1 MNINIF
7 FKYLIISCLILS
19 VNHNFSQNKPKFKVV
34 LDAGHG
40 GKDPGTMRGGI
51 KEKDIVLDVVLKIG
65 KILEQNKD
73 LSIIYTRKTDVFIE
87 LRERAN
93 IANKAK
99 ANLFISVHCN
109 GVKSLQARGTETFVM
124 GMSRTDTNLDIA
136 KKENGVIFLE
146 ENYKEKYKGF
156 DPYNPETLLG
166 LKILQEEFLG
176 QSIELASE
184 IEKNFNTKNKRYS
197 RGVKQQPI
205 WVLDA
210 TVMPGV
216 LIELGFVSHPEEG
229 KYISSDT
236 GKEELANS
244 ISDAIISYKTN
255 YFETGE
261 NSQKNTNQ
269 SEVTIKKEEITIKKE
284 EVTNNKDEV
293 ISKKE
298 EITIKNSETKVP
310 NKDLIF
316 KIQLEA
322 GLKKIE
328 TKSKNFK
335 GLKNIS
341 FEKEN
346 KLYRYFYG
354 QESNYEACKK
364 LLNDAKAKGYKSAF
378 IVVYKNGVKISL
390 SEALN

>member
-1 MNINIF
+1 MF
-7 FKYLIISCLILS
+7 VSTDFLG
-19 VNHNFSQNKPKFKVV
+19 QNAPKFKVV

-40 GKDPGTMRGGI
+40 GKDPGTMRGSI

-73 LSIIYTRKTDVFIE
+73 ITVVYTRKTDVFIE

-109 GVKSLQARGTETFVM
+109 GVKSTTARGTETFVM

-146 ENYKEKYKGF
+146 EDYNEKYKGF
-156 DPYNPETLLG
+156 DPNNPETLLG
-166 LKILQEEFLG
+166 LKILQEEFLE

-184 IEKNFNTKNKRYS
+184 IENNFISKNNRFS

-229 KYISSDT
+229 KYISSED
-236 GKEELANS
+236 GKEEMSKS
-244 ISDAIISYKTN
+244 ISSAIITYKN
-255 YFETGE
+255 NFHASSLDN
-261 NSQKNTNQ
+261 NSFDP
-269 SEVTIKKEEITIKKE
+269 SITIDNLPESNTPKME
-284 EVTNNKDEV
+284 SV
-293 ISKKE
+293 IKGK
-298 EITIKNSETKVP
+298 IYKV
-310 NKDLIF
+310 
-316 KIQLEA
+316 QLEA
-322 GLKKIE
+322 GRKKIDL
-328 TKSKNFK
+328 KSSNFK
-335 GLKNIS
+335 GLKNVS
-341 FEKEN
+341 VEYEN
-346 KLYRYFYG
+346 KIFKYFYG
-354 QESNYEACKK
+354 NESDYESCKK
-364 LLNDAKAKGYKSAF
+364 LLDEAKAKGYKSAY
-378 IVVYKNGVKISL
+378 IVTLENK
-390 SEALN
+390 

>member
-1 MNINIF
+1 MRYKYH
-7 FKYLIISCLILS
+7 FKYLILLAFLFVSTL
-19 VNHNFSQNKPKFKVV
+19 NFGQNTLKFKVV

-40 GKDPGTMRGGI
+40 GKDPGTMRGSI

-73 LSIIYTRKTDVFIE
+73 ITVVYTRKTDVFIE

-109 GVKSLQARGTETFVM
+109 GVKSAAAKGTETFVM

-146 ENYKEKYKGF
+146 EDYNEKYKGF
-156 DPYNPETLLG
+156 DPNNPETLLG
-166 LKILQEEFLG
+166 LKILQEEFLE

-184 IEKNFNTKNKRYS
+184 IENNFISKNNRFS

-216 LIELGFVSHPEEG
+216 LIELGFVSHHEEV
-229 KYISSDT
+229 KYINSDE
-236 GKEELANS
+236 GKEEMSKS
-244 ISDAIISYKTN
+244 ISDAIITYKNNFYSTSLEDN
-255 YFETGE
+255 TIEAPIVNQDLLGLS
-261 NSQKNTNQ
+261 NSNIEEF
-269 SEVTIKKEEITIKKE
+269 SIVKKIIY
-284 EVTNNKDEV
+284 
-293 ISKKE
+293 
-298 EITIKNSETKVP
+298 KV
-310 NKDLIF
+310 
-316 KIQLEA
+316 QLEA
-322 GLKKIE
+322 G
-328 TKSKNFK
+328 TKRIDTKPTNFK

-341 FEKEN
+341 VVHED
-346 KLYRYFYG
+346 KLYKYFYG
-354 QESNYEACKK
+354 NESDFESCKK
-364 LLNDAKAKGYKSAF
+364 LLEEAKKKGYKSAY
-378 IVVYKNGVKISL
+378 IVTFENK
-390 SEALN
+390 